1 MSDSLQLPELQC
13 TRLPCPLL
21 SPEVRSNSCPG
32 SGWWHSTTSS
42 SVALLTFY
50 PQPFTAT
57 GSFPMTLFFSALQ
70 IKWPKYWSFSI
81 SPSNEYSGLISF
93 RIDWFGLLAVQG
105 TLKSLL
111 KLHNLKVSILWC
123 FNLLYGP
130 TLTSVCDYWKNH
142 STNYTDF
149 CWRSDVSAF

>member
-1 MSDSLQLPELQC
+1 MSDSLKLPELQC
-13 TRLPCPLL
+13 TKLLCPLL
-21 SPEVRSNSCPG
+21 SPEVRSNSCPV

-57 GSFPMTLFFSALQ
+57 GSFPTTLFFSALQ
-70 IKWPKYWSFSI
+70 IKWPEYWSFSI

-93 RIDWFGLLAVQG
+93 RIDWFDLLTVQG
-105 TLKSLL
+105 ILKSLL
-111 KLHNLKVSILWC
+111 KLHNLKASILWC

-130 TLTSVCDYWKNH
+130 TLTSIHDYWKNH
-142 STNYTDF
+142 SFDYTDLL
-149 CWRSDVSAF
+149 AKY